1 MKESTGT
8 WGNGFPG
15 EFTEEEIY
23 EFFNTG
29 ILKDNSKYMKL
40 RKDMAKYAYWYY
52 KLLVKRY
59 SLSEVMDKNLR
70 SLLSIT
76 IVSELVVGL
85 NFIAKNNDVAFPAF
99 VLVNLAGLFLVKIIP
114 RVVAMKEYFRYSNLV
129 YQGCDDY
136 FDKLLEDAGIMEDFS
151 TKLVMDNNSNKESRT
166 LNLSRA
172 KRV

>member
-1 MKESTGT
+1 
-8 WGNGFPG
+8 
-15 EFTEEEIY
+15 
-23 EFFNTG
+23 
-29 ILKDNSKYMKL
+29 
-40 RKDMAKYAYWYY
+40 
-52 KLLVKRY
+52 
-59 SLSEVMDKNLR
+59 MDKNLR

-85 NFIAKNNDVAFPAF
+85 DLIAKNNDVAFPAF

-114 RVVAMKEYFRYSNLV
+114 RVVAMKEYIRYSNLV

-151 TKLVMDNNSNKESRT
+151 TKLVMDNNSNKESRK

>member
-29 ILKDNSKYMKL
+29 ILKDNSEYMKL

-59 SLSEVMDKNLR
+59 SLSEVMDKNLK
-70 SLLSIT
+70 SLLSFSQPIT
-76 IVSELVVGL
+76 SCMSYRP
-85 NFIAKNNDVAFPAF
+85 APFPARY
-99 VLVNLAGLFLVKIIP
+99 LAASTAPFPKTALEYARWLKVMTSSGPAKIT
-114 RVVAMKEYFRYSNLV
+114 S
-129 YQGCDDY
+129 
-136 FDKLLEDAGIMEDFS
+136 
-151 TKLVMDNNSNKESRT
+151 
-166 LNLSRA
+166 
-172 KRV
+172 

>member
-1 MKESTGT
+1 MKEST
-8 WGNGFPG
+8 WIEGNRFPG

-23 EFFNTG
+23 EFFNTEV
-29 ILKDNSKYMKL
+29 LKDNSKYTKL
-40 RKDMAKYAYWYY
+40 RKDMAEYDYWYY

-70 SLLSIT
+70 SLLNIT
-76 IVSELVVGL
+76 IVSEIVVGL
-85 NFIAKNNDVAFPAF
+85 DLIAKNNDVAFPAF

-114 RVVAMKEYFRYSNLV
+114 RVVAMKEYIRYSNLV

-136 FDKLLEDAGIMEDFS
+136 FDKLLEDTGIMEDFS
-151 TKLVMDNNSNKESRT
+151 TQLVMDNNSNKESRA

>member
-1 MKESTGT
+1 MKESTGIE
-8 WGNGFPG
+8 GNRFPG

-23 EFFNTG
+23 EFFNTEV
-29 ILKDNSKYMKL
+29 LKDNSKYTKL
-40 RKDMAKYAYWYY
+40 RKDMAEYDYWYY

-59 SLSEVMDKNLR
+59 FLSEVMDKNLR
-70 SLLSIT
+70 SLLNIT
-76 IVSELVVGL
+76 IVSEIVVGL
-85 NFIAKNNDVAFPAF
+85 DLIAKNNDVAFPAF

-114 RVVAMKEYFRYSNLV
+114 RVVAMKEYIRYSNLV

-136 FDKLLEDAGIMEDFS
+136 FDKLLEDTGIMEDFS
-151 TKLVMDNNSNKESRT
+151 TQLVMDNNSNKESRA

>member
-1 MKESTGT
+1 MKESTGIE
-8 WGNGFPG
+8 GNRFPG

-23 EFFNTG
+23 EFFNTEV
-29 ILKDNSKYMKL
+29 LKDNSKYTKL
-40 RKDMAKYAYWYY
+40 RKDMAEYDYWYY

-70 SLLSIT
+70 SLLNIT
-76 IVSELVVGL
+76 IVSEIVVGL
-85 NFIAKNNDVAFPAF
+85 DLIAKNNDVAFPDF

-114 RVVAMKEYFRYSNLV
+114 RVVAMKEYIRYSNLV

-136 FDKLLEDAGIMEDFS
+136 FDKLLEDTGIMEDFS
-151 TKLVMDNNSNKESRT
+151 TQLVMDNNSNKESRE

>member
-1 MKESTGT
+1 MKESTG
-8 WGNGFPG
+8 GNGFPG

-23 EFFNTG
+23 EFFNTEV
-29 ILKDNSKYMKL
+29 LKDNSKYMKL
-40 RKDMAKYAYWYY
+40 RKDMAEYAYWYY

-70 SLLSIT
+70 SLLNIT
-76 IVSELVVGL
+76 VVSEIVMGL
-85 NFIAKNNDVAFPAF
+85 DLIAKNNDVAFSAF
-99 VLVNLAGLFLVKIIP
+99 VLAGLFLVKIIP
-114 RVVAMKEYFRYSNLV
+114 RVVAMKEYIRYSNLV

-136 FDKLLEDAGIMEDFS
+136 FDKLLEDTGIMEDFS
-151 TKLVMDNNSNKESRT
+151 TQLVMDNNSNKESRA

>member
-52 KLLVKRY
+52 KLLVKRLKRIILNY
-59 SLSEVMDKNLR
+59 WLVLLR
-70 SLLSIT
+70 LLSCPK
-76 IVSELVVGL
+76 VSL
-85 NFIAKNNDVAFPAF
+85 
-99 VLVNLAGLFLVKIIP
+99 
-114 RVVAMKEYFRYSNLV
+114 
-129 YQGCDDY
+129 
-136 FDKLLEDAGIMEDFS
+136 
-151 TKLVMDNNSNKESRT
+151 
-166 LNLSRA
+166 
-172 KRV
+172 KRL

>member
-1 MKESTGT
+1 MALQT
-8 WGNGFPG
+8 
-15 EFTEEEIY
+15 TETQY
-23 EFFNTG
+23 NLYTVQKG
-29 ILKDNSKYMKL
+29 DTL
-40 RKDMAKYAYWYY
+40 Y
-52 KLLVKRY
+52 K
-59 SLSEVMDKNLR
+59 
-70 SLLSIT
+70 
-76 IVSELVVGL
+76 
-85 NFIAKNNDVAFPAF
+85 IAKNNDVAFPAF

-114 RVVAMKEYFRYSNLV
+114 RVVAMKEYIRYSNLV

>member
-1 MKESTGT
+1 MKESTG
-8 WGNGFPG
+8 GNGFPG
-15 EFTEEEIY
+15 EFTEEEIF

-29 ILKDNSKYMKL
+29 ILKDNSEYMKL
-40 RKDMAKYAYWYY
+40 RKDMAEYAYWYY

-59 SLSEVMDKNLR
+59 SLSELMDKNLK
-70 SLLSIT
+70 SLLNIT
-76 IVSELVVGL
+76 IVSEIVMGL
-85 NFIAKNNDVAFPAF
+85 DLIAKNNDVAFPAF

-114 RVVAMKEYFRYSNLV
+114 RVVAMKEYFRYSSLV

-136 FDKLLEDAGIMEDFS
+136 FDKLLEDTGIMEDFS
-151 TKLVMDNNSNKESRT
+151 TQLVMDNNSNKESRA